1 MGVMA
6 AISQSVPDD
15 VMMALVEY
23 KTAKEAWAAIRTMR
37 IGEARVT
44 EARINQ
50 LMRKFDRML
59 MDDGETISPLS
70 RRLNA
75 LVSKIRALGEDLQEK
90 MVVKWLFVV
99 VPDRFA

>member
-37 IGEARVT
+37 IG